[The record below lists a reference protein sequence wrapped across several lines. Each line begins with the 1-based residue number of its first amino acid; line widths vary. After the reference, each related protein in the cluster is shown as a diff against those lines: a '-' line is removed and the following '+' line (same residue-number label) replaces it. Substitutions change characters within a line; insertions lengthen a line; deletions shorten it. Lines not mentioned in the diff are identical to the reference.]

1 MKRAMFLLVVLLMS
15 MGVAAART
23 GTGDGGPNPFETAFP
38 AGGEIRMDL
47 CSSGVVVRGTDE
59 NQIRVRYSGRDDGH
73 DVKVKFK
80 SDGNRGQLNI
90 SGCPRNNFQITIEIP
105 KVTDLRVRMFAGQL
119 EVEKVTGNKD
129 LEIDAG
135 QMIVDVGKAEEYA
148 HVDGSVTTGQVDA
161 SPFNV
166 SKGGLFRSF
175 HQTGPGKYRL
185 HAHVGAGQ
193 VELN

>member
-1 MKRAMFLLVVLLMS
+1 MKRTLFSFVVLLIS
-15 MGVAAART
+15 VSVTAART
-23 GTGDGGPNPFETAFP
+23 GTGDGDSSPFETAFA
-38 AGGEIRMDL
+38 AGGDLRMNL
-47 CSSGVVVRGTDE
+47 CSSGVVVRGSDD
-59 NQIRVRYSGRDDGH
+59 NQIRVRYSGRDDGG

-80 SDGNRGQLNI
+80 SNGNRGELEI
-90 SGCPRNNFQITIEIP
+90 SHCPRNNFQITIDIP

-119 EVEKVTGNKD
+119 EVEQITGNKD

-135 QMIVDVGKAEEYA
+135 QLTVAIGKAEDYGQ
-148 HVDGSVTTGQVDA
+148 VDGSVTTGQVDA

-175 HQTGPGKYRL
+175 HQSGPGKYKL

-193 VELN
+193 VDLN